1 MPKKRLTTNGNV
13 FRRTDG
19 RWQSV
24 IWYFDEQGIKRR
36 KVFSSKTKTEA
47 QQKITNYIA
56 QFNAEVRNSDE
67 SQKTLKDSLTHWLQV
82 FKFPSVERT
91 TYDRL
96 ECTAQHQ
103 VFPLIGDKIV
113 GDITAADL
121 KSVLNHWMEQGYA
134 YTTVKKVHILLNEYF
149 RYLTEED
156 FIQKNP
162 MQSVP
167 MMKKANFLA
176 AQDKDCVP
184 EQEQATVFTA
194 TEIAKFKREAFS
206 TFANGKRKYQ
216 QAAAYILML
225 NTGLRTGEL
234 LGLLNS
240 DIDLER
246 RIVHLERGV
255 KEVWRR
261 DGLQAEPG
269 RDVKVGKLKSATSKR
284 TVPLNDTA
292 IAMIQDS
299 AERSLFRRGHTSCAG
314 RAWQLH
320 KAREFPQ
327 TLLPHFSSGWHRKEG
342 PALTPSYV
350 RLQFGEWHKASGRHH
365 QILNA
370 TPGSRPAGALHIA
383 DNGVVLRQKRHL
395 SSTWY
400 HGRLQ
405 SVNTMRQDAQ
415 KTGRKFCGQNSKKER
430 NAPGKARKRRNWV
443 RFGCW
448 RGKQR

>member
-24 IWYFDEQGIKRR
+24 IWYFDEQGVKRR
-36 KVFSSKTKTEA
+36 KVFSSKTKSEA
-47 QQKITNYIA
+47 QQKITTYIA

-67 SQKTLKDSLTHWLQV
+67 SQKTIKDSLTHWLQV

-103 VFPLIGDKIV
+103 VYPLIGEKIV
-113 GDITAADL
+113 SDITAADL
-121 KSVLNHWMEQGYA
+121 KTVLNHWMNQGYA

-149 RYLTEED
+149 RYLTEEG
-156 FIQKNP
+156 FVQKNP

-176 AQDKDCVP
+176 AQDKEFVP
-184 EQEQATVFTA
+184 EQEAVTVFTP
-194 TEIAKFKREAFS
+194 TEIAKFKQEAFS

-240 DIDLER
+240 DIDLEHR
-246 RIVHLERGV
+246 VLHLERGV

-284 TVPLNDTA
+284 TIPLNDTA
-292 IAMIQDS
+292 IAMIQD
-299 AERSLFRRGHTSCAG
+299 L
-314 RAWQLH
+314 
-320 KAREFPQ
+320 
-327 TLLPHFSSGWHRKEG
+327 RKEAYFG
-342 PALTPSYV
+342 EDTPLVPDEHGNFTRPVNFRKRYYRILAAAGIEKKGLHSLRHTFASSLVNGIKQEDGSIKSLTP
-350 RLQFGEWHKASGRHH
+350 R
-365 QILNA
+365 
-370 TPGSRPAGALHIA
+370 
-383 DNGVVLRQKRHL
+383 
-395 SSTWY
+395 
-400 HGRLQ
+400 
-405 SVNTMRQDAQ
+405 
-415 KTGRKFCGQNSKKER
+415 
-430 NAPGKARKRRNWV
+430 
-443 RFGCW
+443 
-448 RGKQR
+448 

>member
-47 QQKITNYIA
+47 QQKITTYIA

-67 SQKTLKDSLTHWLQV
+67 SRKTIQDSLTHWLQV

-121 KSVLNHWMEQGYA
+121 KSVLNHWTEQGYA
-134 YTTVKKVHILLNEYF
+134 YTTVKKVHILLNEFF
-149 RYLTEED
+149 RYLTEEG

-176 AQDKDCVP
+176 AQDKECLP
-184 EQEQATVFTA
+184 EQEQVT
-194 TEIAKFKREAFS
+194 FS
-206 TFANGKRKYQ
+206 NGKRKYQ

-240 DIDLER
+240 DIDLQNR
-246 RIVHLERGV
+246 VLQLERGV

-269 RDVKVGKLKSATSKR
+269 REVKVGKLKSATSKR
-284 TVPLNDTA
+284 SVPLNDTA
-292 IAMIQDS
+292 IAMIQD
-299 AERSLFRRGHTSCAG
+299 L
-314 RAWQLH
+314 
-320 KAREFPQ
+320 
-327 TLLPHFSSGWHRKEG
+327 RKEAYFG
-342 PALTPSYV
+342 EDTPLVPDEHGNYTRPVNFRKRYYRILAAAGIEKKGLHSLRHTFASSLVNGIKQEDGSIKSLTPRQVADLLGHSTSQITELYYV
-350 RLQFGEWHKASGRHH
+350 KKDTSRL
-365 QILNA
+365 
-370 TPGSRPAGALHIA
+370 
-383 DNGVVLRQKRHL
+383 
-395 SSTWY
+395 
-400 HGRLQ
+400 HGITDGFNL
-405 SVNTMRQDAQ
+405 
-415 KTGRKFCGQNSKKER
+415 
-430 NAPGKARKRRNWV
+430 
-443 RFGCW
+443 
-448 RGKQR
+448 